1 MPWYYSIEGGRQ
13 GPVTD
18 SEFESLARAGSIPP
32 TALVWQEGMADWRP
46 RALARPDLLAPV
58 AETVTVA
65 GAPIEAARKDL
76 VVQRMREGYSPQ
88 AAVGQLQY
96 GGFWIRFAAK
106 FIDGIVLNVVLLP
119 LNLLTQAPMM
129 ALDKQSPEEVATAA
143 PAALALFGVY
153 MLVAMAL
160 PVLYHGFMVGK
171 WGASLGKM
179 ACGLK
184 VLTPDGQAVTMGRAF
199 GRAAAEIVSG
209 LTCSIGYIIAAFDDE
224 KRTLHDHM
232 ATTRVV
238 KSR

>member
-1 MPWYYSIEGGRQ
+1 MAWYYSIEGGRQ

-18 SEFESLARAGSIPP
+18 SEFESMARAGSIPP
-32 TALVWQEGMADWRP
+32 AALVWQEGMADWRP
-46 RALARPDLLAPV
+46 LAAARPDLLVPV
-58 AETVTVA
+58 SETVTVA
-65 GAPIEAARKDL
+65 GTPVEATQKDL

-106 FIDGIVLNVVLLP
+106 FIDGIILNVVLLP

-129 ALDKQSPEEVATAA
+129 ALDGQSPEAA
-143 PAALALFGVY
+143 AAALPSAMALFGAY
-153 MLVAMAL
+153 MVVAMAL
-160 PVLYHGFMVGK
+160 PVCYHGFMVGK

-184 VLTPDGQAVTMGRAF
+184 VLTPDGQPVTMARAF

-209 LTCSIGYIIAAFDDE
+209 LTCSIGYLIAAFDDE
-224 KRTLHDHM
+224 KRALHDHM